1 MKVGFWFCIAVG
13 LLLFAFATWGRAA
26 ASGAAIG
33 VFFILL
39 GIIGF
44 VHLRIAKLEETLK
57 QTKRKDG
64 LEG

>member
-1 MKVGFWFCIAVG
+1 MKAAFWFCIAVG
-13 LLLFAFATWGRAA
+13 LFIFALAAWGRAA

-39 GIIGF
+39 GFIGF